1 MAQAVAVLSSTV
13 LSLDGTYTVQTLD
26 GPPVV
31 DGASAV
37 AGLPHYVGHPATA
50 AVLDAAGA
58 VHTKGLF
65 PGLQVGQ
72 AFYACSLAQPR
83 NGGADSHTSHQ
94 AVNDPLNDLVWRL
107 VTRVA

>member
-1 MAQAVAVLSSTV
+1 MAQAVLSSTV
-13 LSLDGTYTVQTLD
+13 LSLDGSYTVQTLD
-26 GPPVV
+26 SAPVV
-31 DGASAV
+31 S
-37 AGLPHYVGHPATA
+37 GLPHYVGHPDTK

-65 PGLQVGQ
+65 AGLQVGQ

-83 NGGADSHTSHQ
+83 NGGADDHTTHQ
-94 AVNDPLNDLVWRL
+94 AVTDPLNDLVWRL